1 MALTSS
7 LIGNT
12 NTTVYTST
20 VSGSQTGNA
29 ITSMIICNY
38 TSGTNTTIT
47 VYAVPNSGGSVGTAS
62 NTNMIIYQLPVPA
75 GETVSLD
82 QEKLVLSA
90 NDTIIAVAGAA
101 STLSM
106 TLSTLPV

>member
-38 TSGTNTTIT
+38 TSGTSSWVTL
-47 VYAVPNSGGSVGTAS
+47 YAVPNNAGSVGTAS
-62 NTNMIIYQLPVPA
+62 NTIVAVAQTA
-75 GETVSLD
+75 S
-82 QEKLVLSA
+82 VLS
-90 NDTIIAVAGAA
+90 I
-101 STLSM
+101 
-106 TLSTLPV
+106 TLSTLPT

>member
-1 MALTSS
+1 MALTSTI
-7 LIGNT
+7 LGTT

-20 VSGSQTGNA
+20 ISGSQSGNA
-29 ITSMIICNY
+29 ITCMIICNY
-38 TSGTNTTIT
+38 GVAQANVT
-47 VYAVPNSGGSVGTAS
+47 VYAVPNSSGSVGSAS
-62 NTNMIIYQLPVPA
+62 NSNIIISALPVPP

-82 QEKLVLSA
+82 QEKLVLSS
-90 NDTIIAVAGAA
+90 NDTIVAFSSLA